1 MRQKD
6 NRTKGVSRNEIPT
19 YYALCLVTVHA
30 KATKL
35 IVMPIITLTMVNH
48 NSFIYYYY
56 VVRISTK
63 DFLIMN
69 AIQVLVFLLFV
80 SSCLSCAEF
89 PQLPEGMSTSGSEVV
104 NYVLEIIECSG
115 VFEDD
120 QNFMRRLAYVETK
133 DGTEGQGTT
142 GMWNVTLKHL
152 EAMNYIVVLGNANIS
167 EVASQI
173 CTELGVDITRA
184 VRSPNSQDL
193 SNPLVSGVVA
203 RFYLHYVTVV
213 NGQQIQPAED
223 VSGQA
228 TFWKSYFKM
237 NAGTAT
243 TVHYTKLV
251 DELKLQG

>member
-1 MRQKD
+1 M
-6 NRTKGVSRNEIPT
+6 
-19 YYALCLVTVHA
+19 
-30 KATKL
+30 
-35 IVMPIITLTMVNH
+35 
-48 NSFIYYYY
+48 
-56 VVRISTK
+56 RISTK
-63 DFLIMN
+63 DYLIMN

-80 SSCLSCAEF
+80 GSCLSCAEL

-104 NYVLEIIECSG
+104 NKVLEILECSE

-142 GMWNVTLKHL
+142 GIWNVTVQHL
-152 EAMNYIVVLGNANIS
+152 EAMNYIVVVGNASIS
-167 EVASQI
+167 EVASQT
-173 CTELGVDITRA
+173 CTELGVDIIRA

-213 NGQQIQPAED
+213 NGQQIPLAEEKG
-223 VSGQA
+223 GQA
-228 TFWKSYFKM
+228 TFWKSHFKM
-237 NAGTAT
+237 DAETAT
-243 TVHYTKLV
+243 TDHFKEHV